1 MDRED
6 LLEGIHR
13 LDPWFHCIEL
23 APGVLT
29 KTESVAGE
37 PADHPR
43 ETWEIIRNC
52 LPADLSGKSVLDVGC
67 NAGFY
72 SVEAK
77 RRKASRVVGVDAM
90 RREIMQADFVRR
102 ALGLDIEFRPLSV
115 YELSDASVGRF
126 DVTLA
131 LGLIYHLK
139 HLVLGLEKLAHVT
152 TDTLIVETALLP
164 KEPER
169 RGSASRLA
177 EYVVGDLTRPLHTIG
192 WIENPPEVSESAFNW
207 FLPSL
212 DGAVALLR
220 TVGFRDVEV
229 FAVKGDRAVIVCRD
243 PDAMVVGG
251 APGALSASLQLVD
264 GPTTCRPADH
274 LEYRVNT
281 VNQGSTTWRARPEGG
296 SDAGVVRLG
305 AHLLPPDEG
314 DLPVW
319 DFGRGDLDV
328 DVPPGGDAS
337 VGIVVRSPERPGDY
351 QVEFDMVA
359 EQVAWFVDRGS
370 PVIRADLRVDATSGS
385 SAGS

>member
-1 MDRED
+1 VDRED
-6 LLEGIHR
+6 LLDGIHR

-43 ETWEIIRNC
+43 ETWDIIKNC

-77 RRKASRVVGVDAM
+77 RRNAGRVLGVDAM

-102 ALGLDIEFRPLSV
+102 ALDLDIEFRPLSV
-115 YELSDASVGRF
+115 YDLSVASVGRF

-139 HLVLGLEKLAHVT
+139 HLVLGLEKLAQVT
-152 TDTLIVETALLP
+152 KDTLIVETALLP
-164 KEPER
+164 EISKLN
-169 RGSASRLA
+169 GSAERQA
-177 EYVVGDLTRPLHTIG
+177 EYVVGGLRRPLHTIG
-192 WIENPPEVSESAFNW
+192 WIENPPEVSESAYNW

-212 DGAVALLR
+212 DGAVALLK
-220 TVGFRDVEV
+220 TVGFRDVDV
-229 FAVKGDRAVIVCRD
+229 FAVQGDRAVIVCRD
-243 PDAMVVGG
+243 PDTTVEGG
-251 APGALSASLQLVD
+251 ATGALSANLQLVD
-264 GPTTCRPADH
+264 GPTTCRAGDR
-274 LEYRVNT
+274 LKYGVDVR
-281 VNQGSTTWRARPEGG
+281 NQGSASWQARPELG
-296 SDAGVVRLG
+296 SDEGVVRLG

-314 DLPVW
+314 DLPIW
-319 DFGRGDLDV
+319 DFGRGDLEA
-328 DVPPGGDAS
+328 DVPPGGEAS
-337 VGIVVRSPERPGDY
+337 IDIVLRAPERPGAY

-359 EQVAWFVDRGS
+359 EQVAWFEDRGS
-370 PVIRADLRVDATSGS
+370 PVIRSDLRVDAH
-385 SAGS
+385 